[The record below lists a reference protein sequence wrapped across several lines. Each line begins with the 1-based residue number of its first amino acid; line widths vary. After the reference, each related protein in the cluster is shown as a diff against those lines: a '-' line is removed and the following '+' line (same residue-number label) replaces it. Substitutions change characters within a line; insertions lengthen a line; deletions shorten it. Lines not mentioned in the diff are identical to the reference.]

1 MEKFKDYSNQ
11 KFGRLQPLKR
21 LYVKNHKTYWLCKC
35 DCGNIIEKPISYLI
49 SGNCKSCG
57 CLSRE
62 MAQIK
67 LKEIKGK
74 GNSKSLKDFTG
85 QRFGRLLVLKRVENN
100 KFNQVRWLCRCDCG
114 NEKIVTANSLRNG
127 DTRSCGCLKKEQ
139 DYKNIIKV
147 KHNMTNTRL
156 YSIWRGMKSRCS
168 SKNGKK
174 HEFYYDKGIKICDEW
189 KNDFINFYNW
199 AMTNGYKDDLTI
211 DRIDNDGN
219 YEPNNCRWA
228 TVTEQNN
235 NQSNNIRIKYEEFE
249 YSLKD
254 LSVKYNIKVSTL
266 NSRLKNGWD
275 IEKALNTP
283 VQKKKK
289 NKEMK

>member
-35 DCGNIIEKPISYLI
+35 DCGNI
-49 SGNCKSCG
+49 
-57 CLSRE
+57 
-62 MAQIK
+62 
-67 LKEIKGK
+67 
-74 GNSKSLKDFTG
+74 
-85 QRFGRLLVLKRVENN
+85 
-100 KFNQVRWLCRCDCG
+100 
-114 NEKIVTANSLRNG
+114 
-127 DTRSCGCLKKEQ
+127 
-139 DYKNIIKV
+139 
-147 KHNMTNTRL
+147 
-156 YSIWRGMKSRCS
+156 
-168 SKNGKK
+168 
-174 HEFYYDKGIKICDEW
+174 
-189 KNDFINFYNW
+189 
-199 AMTNGYKDDLTI
+199 
-211 DRIDNDGN
+211 
-219 YEPNNCRWA
+219 YEG
-228 TVTEQNN
+228 
-235 NQSNNIRIKYEEFE
+235 FE